1 MKDQKQIISTA
12 ADGVFLV
19 PRSVVGCL
27 PKMDE
32 TVLKVMLY
40 VCERV
45 RYSTEEGAK
54 FLDVSISDFEGAIN
68 YLKGAGIINSSRN
81 DTQKDVSSR
90 TSTLQTYDSEV
101 LANAIEKDVGFRGMK
116 EVAEG
121 CLGKML
127 NRNDINSLF
136 YLYDYVSL
144 SAELICGIIEY
155 CVSKG
160 KTSMQYIVKTA
171 LAMSDQ
177 GIDTYDKF
185 ESELKRRE
193 IQEKNNA
200 KTKQLLGIGSR
211 MLTPKEEGYFSAWYD
226 EMGFDYEMVR
236 YAFEKTVDTIG
247 SAKLPYINKIL
258 ESWFEKGYKTPQ
270 DVDEGASDKPQTG
283 DSFGDADDFLSAAI
297 KKGLKV

>member
-1 MKDQKQIISTA
+1 MKEQKQIISTA

-19 PRSVVGCL
+19 PRAVVSCL

-54 FLDVSISDFEGAIN
+54 FLNITISEFESAIS

-81 DTQKDVSSR
+81 DNQKEISSR
-90 TSTLQTYDSEV
+90 TSTVQTYDSGILSEAV
-101 LANAIEKDVGFRGMK
+101 EKDGDFRGLK
-116 EVAEG
+116 DVAEA
-121 CLGKML
+121 CLGKLL

-144 SAELICGIIEY
+144 SAELLCGIIEY

-160 KTSMQYIVKTA
+160 RTSMQYIVKTA
-171 LAMSDQ
+171 LALSEQ

-185 ESELKRRE
+185 EAELKRRE
-193 IQEKNNA
+193 TQEKNNE
-200 KTKQLLGIGSR
+200 KTKQLLGIGGR
-211 MLTPKEEGYFSAWYD
+211 MLTPKEESYFRSWYD
-226 EMGFDYEMVR
+226 EMGFDYDMVR

-258 ESWFEKGYKTPQ
+258 ESWFEKGYKTPA
-270 DVDEGASDKPQTG
+270 DVDDGASDRPQTG
-283 DSFGDADDFLSAAI
+283 DSFGDPDDFLSAAI

>member
-1 MKDQKQIISTA
+1 MKEQKQIISTA

-19 PRSVVGCL
+19 PRSVINCL

-45 RYSTEEGAK
+45 RYSAEEGAK
-54 FLDVSISDFEGAIN
+54 YLDIPIAEFESSIS

-81 DTQKDVSSR
+81 DTQKETASR
-90 TSTLQTYDSEV
+90 TNTLQTYDSDV
-101 LANAIEKDVGFRGMK
+101 LSKALETDGDFSALK
-116 EVAEG
+116 EVAEC
-121 CLGKML
+121 CLGKMM

-144 SAELICGIIEY
+144 GAELLCGIIQY
-155 CVSKG
+155 CASKG

-171 LAMSDQ
+171 LALSEQ
-177 GIDTYDKF
+177 GIDTYDKL
-185 ESELKRRE
+185 EAELTLRERR
-193 IQEKNNA
+193 EKNNE
-200 KTKQLLGIGSR
+200 KTKQLLGIGNR
-211 MLTPKEEGYFSAWYD
+211 MLTAKEESYIKSWYED
-226 EMGFDYEMVR
+226 MELSYDMVK

-247 SAKLPYINKIL
+247 SAKMPYINKIL
-258 ESWFEKGYKTPQ
+258 ESWYNKGYKTVA
-270 DVDEGASDKPQTG
+270 DVDEGTSEKPATG

-297 KKGLKV
+297 KKGLKL